1 MSNLSDIDRPERVEI
16 SIVDNPDFRF
26 NYNLEY
32 YLAGPMSGY
41 PQYNYGEFEAA
52 CRMLRA
58 NKITVHS
65 PHEIV
70 YPASKVLGDRPY
82 QEYIDGGMKLLRRCS
97 GIILLP
103 GWPQST
109 GALLELSEATQMN
122 FPVYFLHDPYE
133 IYNDVQLVSMNR
145 VAKS

>member
-1 MSNLSDIDRPERVEI
+1 MSNLAEIDNPEKVEI
-16 SIVDNPDFRF
+16 SVVDHKDFRF
-26 NYNLEY
+26 NQDLDY

-52 CRMLRA
+52 CRLLRA

-70 YPASKVLGDRPY
+70 YPASRVLGDRPY
-82 QEYIDGGMKLLRRCS
+82 QEYIDGGLNLLRRCN

-109 GALLELSEATQMN
+109 GALMELAEATKAN
-122 FPVYFLHDPYE
+122 FPAYFLHDPYE
-133 IYNDVQLVSMNR
+133 LYNDVQLVSMNR
-145 VAKS
+145 LTK